1 MTFESILSKLSHI
14 MTAHLPLICRTNVYK
29 LIYLS
34 NEQINMKA
42 TRSLHYS
49 LYFRYSLDDLL
60 TDIFFIEKIDVIS

>member
-1 MTFESILSKLSHI
+1 MTFESILSKLSHV
-14 MTAHLPLICRTNVYK
+14 MTAHLPLICRANVYK

-42 TRSLHYS
+42 ARGLHCS
-49 LYFRYSLDDLL
+49 LYFLYSL